1 MSPDKASE
9 KLQAALAVTREDVAR
24 AKSYLL
30 GAAGGRTDELADE
43 WLARQDLVIPRQV
56 ETDSP
61 TCEEA
66 LVNVA
71 RAYSVRL
78 ALYQAVCE
86 LVAAGELIAADQPT
100 RWTPSLAYRTPHGSG
115 GINTKMIGCSFPG
128 RVERPPLAPDPT
140 TDPDIFL
147 QGIDCKSLH
156 AGIKEAINQA
166 LACFRRGLYMPATAM
181 LAAAAEATWTE
192 CGMAVATRLG
202 DAKLQGVVG
211 DPYASISKKAVET
224 RKSLETA
231 NGKLLLKA
239 AGQSSARI
247 TDAEV
252 WTTVLRDRRNALHW
266 TKAKSFVAEHSD
278 TASLLLGAPLHLGSL
293 EAVRLAC

>member
-9 KLQAALAVTREDVAR
+9 RLRAALGVTREDVAR

-30 GAAGGRTDELADE
+30 GTGGGRTDELADE
-43 WLARQDLVIPRQV
+43 WLACQHLVIPRHV

-61 TCEEA
+61 TCEEVI
-66 LVNVA
+66 VNVA
-71 RAYSVRL
+71 RACSVRL
-78 ALYQAVCE
+78 ALYQAACE

-100 RWTPSLAYRTPHGSG
+100 RWAPSLAYRTPHGSG
-115 GINTKMIGCSFPG
+115 GINTTMIGCSYPG

-140 TDPDIFL
+140 PDPDIFL

-156 AGIKEAINQA
+156 AGIKEAVNQA
-166 LACFRRGLYMPATAM
+166 LGCFRRGLYMPATAM

-192 CGMAVATRLG
+192 CGMAVATKLG
-202 DAKLQGVVG
+202 DAKLQGVVS
-211 DPYASISKKAVET
+211 DPYASISKKVVET
-224 RKSLETA
+224 RKALETA
-231 NGKLLLKA
+231 NGKVLLKA
-239 AGQSSARI
+239 AGQSVAKV

-266 TKAKSFVAEHSD
+266 TKAKSFVAEHSE

-293 EAVRLAC
+293 EAIRLVC